1 MRIPRISI
9 AGLLWLILLCGI
21 GLAAMRSP
29 TLLWNQ
35 ALYTATVI
43 LLLGSI
49 FGVLRR
55 RPFWVGFALFG
66 WGFFLVSQLPTSRTV
81 GGPRLVHWAGFDAL
95 YTVIYME
102 PNGYY
107 LPPTLGCDAGA
118 IPRFIYSSRIQM
130 PLRSVEHYVNFL
142 EIGDSLTCLAVA
154 LLGAT
159 LAATFNVPSQREGP
173 R

>member
-66 WGFFLVSQLPTSRTV
+66 WGFLLVNQLPTSRTV
-81 GGPRLVHWAGFDAL
+81 GGSRLVHWAIFDAL
-95 YTVIYME
+95 YTAIHEE
-102 PNGYY
+102 PHAYY
-107 LPPTLGCDAGA
+107 SPPALGHGA
-118 IPRFIYSSRIQM
+118 SIVSTFSMTKGQQM
-130 PLRSVEHYVNFL
+130 PLTANEHYTNFL
-142 EIGDSLTCLAVA
+142 EIGDSLTCLALA
-154 LLGAT
+154 LLGAI
-159 LAATFNVPSQREGP
+159 LAVAFHVPAKREEP
-173 R
+173 